1 MDKGDNNKYLKKL
14 KDIFPNMPD
23 KIKKVLKIKK
33 LNSKEFL
40 FHKGDEGKKIYIL
53 CEGTVKALNFFKNG
67 NIYEIDKNTSIC
79 FLGEQQIL
87 SGNSVYAVSIEAV
100 TPCIFFMLDDNYF
113 WEWLKQD
120 IELNHFLLKQLSS
133 RLYDSALKKGNNSYL
148 SSRELVII
156 DFIKRYEKNL
166 KDILIIEQT
175 QQELSEQLGISLR
188 SLSRVITEL
197 KKENL
202 VLVDRRKKINITREQ
217 YKKIKEINLRKNK

>member
-1 MDKGDNNKYLKKL
+1 MKKVDDKYLKKL
-14 KDIFPNMPD
+14 NDIFPNMPD
-23 KIKKVLKIKK
+23 EIKKVLKIKK

-87 SGNSVYAVSIEAV
+87 SGNSVYAVSIETV
-100 TPCIFFMLDDNYF
+100 TPCVFLILEDKYFFQ
-113 WEWLKQD
+113 WLKQD

-133 RLYDSALKKGNNSYL
+133 RLYKSALKKGNNSYL
-148 SSRELVII
+148 SSKELVLI
-156 DFIKRYEKNL
+156 DFMKRYEDSSKQT
-166 KDILIIEQT
+166 LIIEQT
-175 QQELSEQLGISLR
+175 QQELSEQIGISLR
-188 SLSRVITEL
+188 SLSRVVTEL

-202 VLVDRRKKINITREQ
+202 IIVDRKKKINITVEQ
-217 YKKIKEINLRKNK
+217 YRKIKEINIKKK